1 MGELSERDKL
11 YNAVLET
18 IKKHGSGM
26 EVGLVRA
33 VLAEV
38 NNAISSRVDR
48 SSFDIVCEQLKERKT
63 RECR

>member
-18 IKKHGSGM
+18 VKKHSSGL
-26 EVGLVRA
+26 EIGLVCA
-33 VLAEV
+33 VLADVEG
-38 NNAISSRVDR
+38 AIGSRVNR
-48 SSFDIVCEQLKERKT
+48 SSFDIVCGQLKERKP

>member
-18 IKKHGSGM
+18 VKKHSSGL
-26 EVGLVRA
+26 EIGLVCA

-38 NNAISSRVDR
+38 EGAICSRANR
-48 SSFDIVCEQLKERKT
+48 SSFDIVSRQLKERKP

>member
-1 MGELSERDKL
+1 MEELSERDKL

-18 IKKHGSGM
+18 VKKHSSGI

-48 SSFDIVCEQLKERKT
+48 SSFDIVCEQLKERKP

>member
-18 IKKHGSGM
+18 IKKHGSGI

-48 SSFDIVCEQLKERKT
+48 SSFDIVCD
-63 RECR
+63 

>member
-18 IKKHGSGM
+18 VKEHGAGLRI
-26 EVGLVRA
+26 GLVRA

-38 NNAISSRVDR
+38 DGEIGSRIDR
-48 SSFDIVCEQLKERKT
+48 SSFDIVCGQLKERKP